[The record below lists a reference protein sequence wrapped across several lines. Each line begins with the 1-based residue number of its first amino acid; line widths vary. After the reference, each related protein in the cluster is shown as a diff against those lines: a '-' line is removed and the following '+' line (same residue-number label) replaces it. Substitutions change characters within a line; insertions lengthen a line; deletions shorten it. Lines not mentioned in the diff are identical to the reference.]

1 MAYVRSALFWPL
13 FLFSSAFWVALAF
26 LVAPFSSK
34 LLGSVSRWW
43 ARSFMGLA
51 RFVLGVRNR
60 VEGRAPSGPHLFAV
74 KHGSMYEAAGSLLI
88 GNEPV
93 VVLKKELAAIPGWG
107 WAARRYGVIAIDR
120 AGGAQ
125 ALRAMLAQARA
136 GVAQGRSVVIF
147 PEGTRVPAG
156 GTPPL
161 QAGFGGLYKAVG
173 LPVVPVAV
181 DSARVWRKGFVQRP
195 GIIRYRYGEV
205 IPPGLPRDEAER
217 RVHAAINAFEQ
228 AG

>member
-1 MAYVRSALFWPL
+1 MAYIRSALFWPL
-13 FLFSSAFWVALAF
+13 FLLSSAFWVTLAF

-34 LLGSVSRWW
+34 WVGSVSRAW
-43 ARSFMGLA
+43 ARSFLGLA
-51 RFVLGVRNR
+51 RLVLGVRKR
-60 VEGRAPSGPHLFAV
+60 VEGRAPPGPHLFAV
-74 KHGSMYEAAGSLLI
+74 KHGSMYETADSLLI
-88 GNEPV
+88 GHEPV
-93 VVLKKELAAIPGWG
+93 VVLKKELADIPGWG

-125 ALRAMLAQARA
+125 ALRAMLAQAKA

-147 PEGTRVPAG
+147 PEGTRVPVG

-181 DSARVWRKGFVQRP
+181 DSARVWRRGLLQRP
-195 GIIRYRYGEV
+195 GVIRYRFGDV
-205 IPPGLPRDEAER
+205 IPPGLGREEAER